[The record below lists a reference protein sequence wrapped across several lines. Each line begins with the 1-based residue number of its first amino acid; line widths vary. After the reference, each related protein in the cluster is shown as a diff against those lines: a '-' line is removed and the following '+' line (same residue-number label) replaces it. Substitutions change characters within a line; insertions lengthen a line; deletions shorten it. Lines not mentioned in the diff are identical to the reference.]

1 MKELTIDC
9 PRIEKT
15 LVSFISE
22 EVGKAGFSR
31 VVFGLSGGLDSAVS
45 AYLAQKALGASH
57 VMGVILPYSTTSKE
71 SLNDARLVA
80 DTLGIETQHIDIT
93 PFVDPYFALFPEAD
107 HIRKGNKIARERM
120 TILYDLSRKH
130 EALVL
135 GTGNKSE
142 LLMGYFTIYGDGAY
156 ALNPLGDL
164 YKTQV
169 RQLARHLGVPAR
181 IIDKVPSAELWQGQT
196 DEEELGFTYE
206 ELDRILYYLVDRQ
219 HTLERMVE
227 MGFDRQSMEKVRRQ
241 IARNE
246 FKRRLPLIA
255 RIST

>member
-9 PRIEKT
+9 PRVEKN

-22 EVGKAGFSR
+22 EVEKAGFSR

-45 AYLAQKALGASH
+45 AYLAQRALGASQ
-57 VMGVILPYSTTSKE
+57 VIGVIMPYRTTSKE
-71 SLNDARLVA
+71 SLDDARLVA
-80 DTLGIETQHIDIT
+80 DTLGIETQYIDIT

-107 HIRKGNKIARERM
+107 RIRQGNKIARERM
-120 TILYDLSRKH
+120 TILYDLSRKY

-142 LLMGYFTIYGDGAY
+142 LLMGYFTIYGDGAC

-169 RQLARHLGVPAR
+169 RQLARHLGVPVG
-181 IIDKVPSAELWQGQT
+181 IVDKVPSAELWQGQT
-196 DEEELGFTYE
+196 DEDDLGFTYE
-206 ELDRILYYLVDRQ
+206 ELDRILYYLIDRKYSP
-219 HTLERMVE
+219 ERMAE
-227 MGFDRQSMEKVRRQ
+227 MGFDRKSVEKVRKQ
-241 IARNE
+241 IAQNE

>member
-9 PRIEKT
+9 PQVEKT
-15 LVSFISE
+15 LVGFIRE

-45 AYLAQKALGASH
+45 AYLAQRALGASH
-57 VMGVILPYSTTSKE
+57 VIGVIMPYRTTSKE
-71 SLNDARLVA
+71 SLDDARLVA

-107 HIRKGNKIARERM
+107 RIRQGNKIARERM
-120 TILYDLSRKH
+120 TILYDLSRKY

-142 LLMGYFTIYGDGAY
+142 LLMGYFTIYGDGAC

-169 RQLARHLGVPAR
+169 RQLARHLGVPAG
-181 IIDKVPSAELWQGQT
+181 IVDKVPSAELWQGQT
-196 DEEELGFTYE
+196 DEDDLGFTYE

-227 MGFDRQSMEKVRRQ
+227 MGFDRKSVEAVRKQ

-255 RIST
+255 RISP